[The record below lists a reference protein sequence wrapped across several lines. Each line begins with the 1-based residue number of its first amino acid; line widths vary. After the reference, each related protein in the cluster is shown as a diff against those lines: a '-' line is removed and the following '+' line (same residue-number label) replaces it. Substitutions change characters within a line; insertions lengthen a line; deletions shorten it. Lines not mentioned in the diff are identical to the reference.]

1 MIGVPASDIRPQWDK
16 EEMVLV
22 QGIIDAYFIEDE
34 EIVLVD
40 YKTDFVRRG
49 EEKKLI
55 DRYHVQL
62 EDYAQALERMTGRK
76 VKERYIYSFT
86 LGEAFSL

>member
-1 MIGVPASDIRPQWDK
+1 MKKSFWW
-16 EEMVLV
+16 
-22 QGIIDAYFIEDE
+22 IIKRGDE
-34 EIVLVD
+34 Q
-40 YKTDFVRRG
+40 
-49 EEKKLI
+49 KLI